1 MVDRNLTYP
10 VAVRDDELLGELA
23 FADETGALLIPKGTT
38 GQRPSPAVNGH
49 IRYNDTLAVFE
60 GYEAG
65 AWSPLITRTG
75 GYLSTMSPSNTAAQ
89 NAAALTAD
97 ITAAGGKT
105 IIVLPGTY
113 NLSETIV
120 ANKTVNLLFAAGS
133 LVIPDPALYPNKEML
148 DLDTCV
154 TRIRGLNVNGQHNGA
169 PIAVKAY
176 QGSIELYDTR
186 MVNMGQASGSATTSG
201 VYGIYTTTCDHV
213 IIDGYVGDNFR
224 DIPNGVYG
232 DNLGTVR
239 HLFVFNAK
247 TYYLNNIHITGR
259 GVYGDDIDFI
269 HFLDTQTPTQMTGT
283 LENAVLRYSH
293 GDRRCIKYQGGY
305 HEARSLDIAPSA
317 DFVPVVWEKAIT
329 DAANNGSGL
338 IRLTLDAANYQSG
351 NIVTVAGVTGTTEA
365 NGTWTV
371 TKIDATHIDLQ
382 ASTFTNAYVSG
393 GTAKALTDVGANC
406 LSCID
411 WAANIKGTIRIANSR
426 INAIGYGTAIANSAG
441 SSGNTKMIV
450 ENCDIIGSPYRT
462 IRIHPETGANS
473 NAVSTGFYTLIGD
486 NGSKIS
492 DSTIKGFSRGAAM
505 LGHNN
510 AIINCLF
517 DDPTEVAFECGWTS
531 SSDNFD
537 LIGNR
542 VVTRTPG
549 YLTLNTYVGRIY
561 NVQNARIFNNALIR
575 EGNTTHVALFMR
587 ATENTATGVYAGNT
601 APIGVN
607 VFVPSTRTN
616 GIIPYGTDAAIRV
629 NTFGNI
635 NVGATESDLMSY
647 NLQPNTLAIRGNTSA
662 ALNYRGIHI
671 VQHGRQISNANAK
684 TLKMYIGGTQ
694 ILSESL
700 TANVAGNWRIEVD
713 VVGTAAS
720 TQEYFGKATFTGAAG
735 LEYTKTFLG
744 TLALDSTAE
753 ITVKCT
759 GTGVADGDITSE
771 FQKITMF

>member
-1 MVDRNLTYP
+1 MLRATGYNKSAVSGDMVGVYP
-10 VAVRDDELLGELA
+10 SSMR
-23 FADETGALLIPKGTT
+23 TT
-38 GQRPSPAVNGH
+38 
-49 IRYNDTLAVFE
+49 F
-60 GYEAG
+60 
-65 AWSPLITRTG
+65 
-75 GYLSTMSPSNTAAQ
+75 TAAQ
-89 NAAALTAD
+89 NATALLAD
-97 ITAAGGKT
+97 ITAAAGKL
-105 IIVLPGTY
+105 ILVPAGTY
-113 NLSETIV
+113 NLGETIV
-120 ANKTVNLLFAAGS
+120 ANKTINIEFAVGT
-133 LVIPDPALYPNKEML
+133 LIIPDPALYPNKEML

-154 TRIRGLNVNGQHNGA
+154 TRIRGLNVDGQHNGA

-201 VYGIYTTTCDHV
+201 VYGIITTTCDRV
-213 IIDGYVGDNFR
+213 IIDGYVGDDFR

-232 DNLGTVR
+232 DNVGTAR
-239 HLFVFNAK
+239 HIFVWNAK

-293 GDRRCIKYQGGY
+293 GERRCLKYQGGY
-305 HEARSLDIAPSA
+305 HEARSLDIAPSPE
-317 DFVPVVWEKAIT
+317 FTPYIWEKNIT
-329 DAANNGSGL
+329 GAANNGSGL
-338 IRLTLDAANYQSG
+338 IRLTLDAANYQTG
-351 NIVTVAGVTGTTEA
+351 NFVTVSGVTGTTEA
-365 NGTWTV
+365 NGTWTI

-382 ASTFTNAYVSG
+382 ASTFTNVYVSG
-393 GTAKALTDVGANC
+393 GTAKALTDVGVNC
-406 LSCID
+406 LNCID
-411 WAANIKGTIRIANSR
+411 WAANIKGTLRIANSR
-426 INAIGYGTAIANSAG
+426 INAIGYGIGIANSAG
-441 SSGNTKMIV
+441 SNGNTKIVV

-462 IRIHPETGANS
+462 IRIHPETMANS
-473 NAVSTGFYTLIGD
+473 NEVSTGFYTLIGD

-492 DSTIKGFSRGAAM
+492 DSTIKGFSRGAA
-505 LGHNN
+505 LFGHNN

-517 DDPTEVAFECGWTS
+517 DDPTEVAFECGRTT

-542 VVTRTPG
+542 VVTRTAG
-549 YLTLNTYVGRIY
+549 YLSLNTYVGRIY

-575 EGNTTHVALFMR
+575 EGNTTHVAVFIR

-616 GIIPYGTDAAIRV
+616 GILPYGTDAAIRV
-629 NTFGNI
+629 NTSGNI
-635 NVGATESDLMSY
+635 NVGAAESDLMAY
-647 NLQPNTLAIRGNTSA
+647 NLQPYTLSIRGNTYL

-694 ILSESL
+694 ILSEAL
-700 TANVAGNWRIEVD
+700 TVSVAGNWRIEVD

-759 GTGVADGDITSE
+759 GTGVADGDIYSE
-771 FQKITMF
+771 FQKILMY